1 MKAMKENRTMAL
13 ALAAVAAVAGFA
25 AEGQVSCGV
34 EAMTCATCRAEK
46 RGIDVDFLVKMLSI
60 PSETSDLETNG
71 RCTEF
76 LAEWLSAHGV
86 VCNVL
91 ENDKGRKYLYAST
104 VPGKRHDYVF
114 VSHTDVVPAAS
125 PAQYKPKFDG
135 DWLCA
140 RGACDTKG
148 NVAVICQVLANLAG
162 KGSVGALIA
171 TDEDGPTLEKG
182 TPTPKAALEAGY
194 VPRKFILVGD
204 SAGEEPDQLF
214 VAEKGHARIKLI
226 ARGKGGHSS
235 RPWALDNPIP
245 KLMAGWMKAMAAIPA
260 PADPNEHWR
269 DVISPTLLKGSDAGN
284 QIPDTAEMT
293 LSLRFTT
300 PDGYDKWAN
309 FLRETTGLEVVRYAT
324 YRAPVVSDP
333 NDPRIQALFRAMQA
347 KWPDKNVRIG
357 RMSAATDASYY
368 AHLNLPTV
376 IYAPTGIGPHSADE
390 RVSLKSLGDYADML
404 TAFLEAQTLP
414 GGGMR

>member
-1 MKAMKENRTMAL
+1 MKK
-13 ALAAVAAVAGFA
+13 AVVAFA
-25 AEGQVSCGV
+25 AAFAAFASLA
-34 EAMTCATCRAEK
+34 EAK
-46 RGIDVDFLVKMLSI
+46 RGIDIDFLVQMLSI
-60 PSETSDLETNG
+60 PSETPDIAENA

-76 LAEWLSAHGV
+76 LAEWLRARGV

-114 VSHTDVVPAAS
+114 VSHTDVVQAAS
-125 PAQYKPKFDG
+125 PEQYKPRLDG
-135 DWLCA
+135 DWLYA

-162 KGSVGALIA
+162 RGSVGALIA

-182 TPTPKAALEAGY
+182 TPTPKASLEAGY

-214 VAEKGHARIKLI
+214 VAEKGHARIRLI
-226 ARGKGGHSS
+226 ARGRGGHSS

-245 KLMAGWMKAMAAIPA
+245 KLMAGWMKAQAAIPA
-260 PADPNEHWR
+260 PKDPNERWR

-300 PDGYDKWAN
+300 PDGCERWMK
-309 FLRETTGLEVVRYAT
+309 FLREATGLEVERYAT
-324 YRAPVVSDP
+324 YRLPVVSDQ
-333 NDPRIQALFRAMQA
+333 NDPRIQALFAAMKS

-368 AHLNLPTV
+368 AELNLPTV
-376 IYAPTGIGPHSADE
+376 IYAPTGAGPHASDE
-390 RVSLKSLGDYADML
+390 RVSVQSLHDYADML
-404 TAFLEAQTLP
+404 TAYLEAQVLP
-414 GGGMR
+414 AGGMR

>member
-1 MKAMKENRTMAL
+1 MKTIRMTVAA
-13 ALAAVAAVAGFA
+13 ALAAGALACCAADRAVGAQAG
-25 AEGQVSCGV
+25 
-34 EAMTCATCRAEK
+34 
-46 RGIDVDFLVKMLSI
+46 GIDVDFLVKMLAI
-60 PSETSDLETNG
+60 PSETPNLAENA

-76 LAEWLSAHGV
+76 LAAWLTARGV
-86 VCNVL
+86 VCHVCAN
-91 ENDKGRKYLYAST
+91 EKGRKYLYAST

-125 PAQYKPKFDG
+125 PDQFRPRFDG
-135 DWLCA
+135 DWLYA

-162 KGSVGALIA
+162 TGSVGALIA
-171 TDEDGPTLEKG
+171 SDEDGPTLEKG
-182 TPTPKAALEAGY
+182 TPTPKASLEAGF

-226 ARGKGGHSS
+226 ANGKGGHSS

-245 KLMAGWMKAMAAIPA
+245 KLFAGWMKAQAAIP
-260 PADPNEHWR
+260 PPQDPNDHWR

-293 LSLRFTT
+293 LSLRYIER
-300 PDGYDKWAN
+300 DGYEKWAR

-324 YRAPVVSDP
+324 YRLPVVSDP
-333 NDPRIQALFRAMQA
+333 ATPCIQRLFSAMKA
-347 KWPDKNVRIG
+347 KWPSRNVRIG

-376 IYAPTGIGPHSADE
+376 IYAPTGTGAHAPDE
-390 RVSLKSLGDYADML
+390 RVSVQSLHDYADML
-404 TAFLEAQTLP
+404 TAYLKAERSAA
-414 GGGMR
+414 R